1 MKVFKTIIIIGILVL
16 LGFVALLAG
25 CYGYVE
31 YVSYGKTFVSD
42 SRVPNNKIGLL
53 LGTSP
58 VSSYTKKS
66 NPYYYYRIDAAVR
79 LYKSGKIKRILIS
92 GDNRHKSYSEPDM
105 MKNDLMKRGI
115 PGHHIY
121 LDFAGFRTLDSVVRA
136 KKVFKLNE
144 FTIISQEFHNERAIC
159 LANWQG
165 IEAVGYNA
173 KDISVKKGVKVQIRE
188 IFARVKLVLDMII
201 NKQPHFLGETIEIK

>member
-1 MKVFKTIIIIGILVL
+1 MVL

-121 LDFAGFRTLDSVVRA
+121 LDFAGIRTLDSVVRA

-144 FTIISQEFHNERAIC
+144 FSILSQEFHNEERSVWLIGKG
-159 LANWQG
+159 LKLWG
-165 IEAVGYNA
+165 IMP
-173 KDISVKKGVKVQIRE
+173 KTS
-188 IFARVKLVLDMII
+188 L
-201 NKQPHFLGETIEIK
+201 